1 MPFYDYECETCGVTL
16 ERFQKMGEAPLSVC
30 PECGGTLARLLSPPA
45 VVGRAGRGTAPA
57 ADGGAGAGPVIES
70 RHGPVEVPWQ
80 PTETDIHRGWK
91 QRRKWKQELVKG
103 RDSGGS

>member
-1 MPFYDYECETCGVTL
+1 MPFYDYQCEGCGVTL
-16 ERFQKMGEAPLSVC
+16 ERFQKMGEAPLATC
-30 PECGGTLARLLSPPA
+30 PDCGGVLVRLLSPPA
-45 VVGRAGRGTAPA
+45 VIHGSRAPA
-57 ADGGAGAGPVIES
+57 GAGTGDGGAGPVIES